1 MGCGISKLNLEE
13 TRPGYQIRT
22 LRRRSDV
29 KDRED
34 ETDSLTSKQ
43 RKSTSSMTSE
53 DGSRDGGFLKRVI
66 GSNEKE
72 KDVERELQ
80 PGHHGRKSSVSSSPR
95 KDLISVSRFKQS
107 HVETMDKDAPKEKK
121 SLNKDREASNNNE
134 DEYIRPSNAEEC
146 AASILFSP
154 GSPSFRVYCV
164 NDFPYEDNG
173 EEEGEENKSKN
184 TGTDKG
190 SETLPAKRGRK
201 GRGFRTAMHMGG
213 STRGLRSVLQRGGSA
228 GMKNILN
235 GTSCRSQTSSPPHDS
250 TTKLIAKAV

>member
-1 MGCGISKLNLEE
+1 MPSSFMGCGISKLNLEE

-66 GSNEKE
+66 
-72 KDVERELQ
+72 
-80 PGHHGRKSSVSSSPR
+80 
-95 KDLISVSRFKQS
+95 
-107 HVETMDKDAPKEKK
+107 
-121 SLNKDREASNNNE
+121 
-134 DEYIRPSNAEEC
+134 
-146 AASILFSP
+146 
-154 GSPSFRVYCV
+154 
-164 NDFPYEDNG
+164 DNG

-184 TGTDKG
+184 TGTDKKG

-201 GRGFRTAMHMGG
+201 GRGFRSAMHMGG